1 MHRKSVGLV
10 LHSFSQGGTDRVAA
24 LLSKGFAE
32 RDYATELFIF
42 ARGGQAEAALM
53 SILPANV
60 KLTFLGSSSGSR
72 AWDLVRLFPAFV
84 RALRRARPGPD
95 FDGQQYEPDHLSGPL
110 CRRPEAERGCP

>member
-72 AWDLVRLFPAFV
+72 A
-84 RALRRARPGPD
+84 
-95 FDGQQYEPDHLSGPL
+95 
-110 CRRPEAERGCP
+110 